1 MSSPS
6 LDSIKSKLR
15 LHGLIWAIMIPYG
28 YISYVAIK
36 FFHEIIGHGMISS
49 FFGIEWHGFG
59 LTSVSV
65 TIPQGTSA
73 WAYAAFYLSGNA
85 AVFLSGIVI
94 FKLISRR
101 IKRPSIRF
109 MLVTISTVCFLT
121 TTLPAA
127 LIFWMTDNDYIS
139 FLISTGNASLP
150 LTLLTSLFGALA
162 FFYTGSY
169 SLTRLLEEAWTGLDR
184 PDNKYRFAFMTIGVP
199 LNFMFL
205 ILTLYFSLIDSNNAW
220 LILSIVMALWF
231 NLSLPSISAQVK
243 VQPDRKRIRK
253 IGLLIISS
261 IALLLLIVHYTTLN
275 MMITW

>member
-1 MSSPS
+1 MNISSLEPA
-6 LDSIKSKLR
+6 IRKLR
-15 LHGLIWAIMIPYG
+15 LHGLIWAIMIPSA
-28 YISYVAIK
+28 YISYVAIQ
-36 FFHEIIGHGMISS
+36 FFHEIIGHGLISS

-65 TIPQGTSA
+65 TIPRDSSA
-73 WAYAAFYLSGNA
+73 WAYAAFYLSGNV

-121 TTLPAA
+121 ATLPAA

-139 FLISTGNASLP
+139 FLVSTGNASLP
-150 LTLLTSLFGALA
+150 LTMLTSLFGTLA

-169 SLTRLLEEAWTGLDR
+169 SLTRLLEEAWSGFDV
-184 PDNKYRFAFMTIGVP
+184 PDKKYRFAFLTIGVP
-199 LNFMFL
+199 LNSMFL
-205 ILTLYFSLIDSNNAW
+205 ILTIYFSLIESNNAW
-220 LILSIVMALWF
+220 LILSTVMALWF
-231 NLSLPSISAQVK
+231 NLALPSISAHVIAQSEKRRVRK
-243 VQPDRKRIRK
+243 V
-253 IGLLIISS
+253 GLIIITS
-261 IALLLLIVHYTTLN
+261 IALPLLILHYTTQN

>member
-1 MSSPS
+1 MISSS
-6 LDSIKSKLR
+6 SDSVKSKLR
-15 LHGLIWAIMIPYG
+15 LHGLIWALMIPYA

-36 FFHEIIGHGMISS
+36 FFHEIIGHGIISS
-49 FFGIEWHGFG
+49 FLGIEWHGFG

-65 TIPQGTSA
+65 TIPPNTSA
-73 WAYAAFYLSGNA
+73 WAFAAFYLSGNA

-109 MLVTISTVCFLT
+109 MLISIATVCFLT
-121 TTLPAA
+121 ATLPAA

-150 LTLLTSLFGALA
+150 LTILTALFGALT

-169 SLTRLLEEAWTGLDR
+169 SLTRLLEEAWTGLDT
-184 PDNKYRFAFMTIGVP
+184 PDKKYRFAFMTIGVP

-205 ILTLYFSLIDSNNAW
+205 VLTLYFSLIDYDNAW
-220 LILSIVMALWF
+220 LVLSMVMALWF

-243 VQPDRKRIRK
+243 AQPERQRVRKV
-253 IGLLIISS
+253 GLLIISS
-261 IALLLLIVHYTTLN
+261 IALLLLIVHYTTRN